1 MHRLHPTVAPT
12 AEWGQRNSSVANAYR
27 TTSHLCLRHEIRIV
41 PTPREIHQ
49 TPLANDAAAK
59 SKATKFSET
68 SDIKDLY
75 HHQHQQYQHTSVNFA
90 ALGTRSSLV
99 GMTYRSSP
107 HGFSPLLTL
116 AVFFDF
122 IDFNQELSD
131 PTDFTDADI
140 NEPPD
145 ATDMALSAE
154 EIW

>member
-68 SDIKDLY
+68 SDIKD
-75 HHQHQQYQHTSVNFA
+75 
-90 ALGTRSSLV
+90 
-99 GMTYRSSP
+99 RSSP